1 MPDTN
6 NAPTPTAVPAID
18 LAHKFAQ
25 FTEHWAPRTV
35 AEFNGH
41 DIMVAK
47 IAGEYQWHS
56 HPDTDDFFFVLQGV
70 VEIDLPHG
78 AMVTLHPGQ
87 LYVVPKGVE
96 HRPRA
101 QGAEAHILLIE
112 STGTPNSGDVA
123 TAAPR
128 RVL

>member
-6 NAPTPTAVPAID
+6 APTPVPVPAID
-18 LAHKFAQ
+18 LAHKLTQ
-25 FTEHWAPRTV
+25 FTDHWAPRTV

-56 HPDTDDFFFVLQGV
+56 HPDTDDFFYVLQGV
-70 VEIDLPHG
+70 VEIDMPNG
-78 AMVTLHPGQ
+78 TMVTLHPGQ
-87 LYVVPKGVE
+87 LYVVPMGVE

-101 QGAEAHILLIE
+101 RGGEAHILLIE

>member
-1 MPDTN
+1 MPDTAN
-6 NAPTPTAVPAID
+6 TPSPVHPVPAID
-18 LAHKFAQ
+18 LAHKLTQ
-25 FTEHWAPRTV
+25 FTDHWAPRTV

-56 HPDTDDFFFVLQGV
+56 HPDTDDFFLVLQGT
-70 VEIDLPHG
+70 VEIDLPGG

-87 LYVVPKGVE
+87 LYVVPKGVQ

-101 QGAEAHILLIE
+101 SAEAHILLIE
-112 STGTPNSGDVA
+112 STGTPNSGDAA